1 MSVNFLE
8 SSIATANVASL
19 NEDFENTMYNAHS
32 MYSTCE

>member
-32 MYSTCE
+32 MYSTGE